1 MTQTLA
7 STNENT
13 ISVEVTLV
21 ATVRDEFADAISRLW
36 LTPRLYG
43 WPQ

>member
-1 MTQTLA
+1 MNQAPA
-7 STNENT
+7 SIKE
-13 ISVEVTLV
+13 IAIPVEVTLV